1 MSESDFFLKET
12 FIEKMQ
18 KSYQIKNYNNL
29 LLNFEESN
37 SQFVE
42 FVDWCNNISFNSRNK
57 QDLMIIIKWKK
68 WWYSKKIQLLRV
80 KRNLANKK
88 IRAADRK
95 IYFEI
100 LSLYFNN
107 DNLAGKVLYRFE
119 YEKWAATLIKDVKI
133 ANSNLKDL
141 IKTLFWDVFRDQTFQ
156 RKTGLKVENPKKLSI
171 ENFIYETINS
181 ENILNLQQELTS
193 LLMNNYTQLEEW
205 YSSLQNND
213 LQIQKLSQLL
223 EKNEAKLEKLKK
235 AWFFKKLRCKRIK
248 TNTEILRSKI
258 VTKKHDKIIV
268 LQEIEN
274 FYAKSLDNLKIKE
287 IKSKL
292 YSKIWE
298 FYLAQKAD
306 KNLSFS
312 ACKISKT
319 EFMTTYKT
327 LMKNLTHNPCK
338 LILVSKFT
346 EILFNDILTNIE
358 RQAKD
363 SIKIVNSNNVVS
375 SLEKN
380 IIDSLLHYNN
390 KLLTC
395 N

>member
-1 MSESDFFLKET
+1 MSESDFKKT
-12 FIEKMQ
+12 FIEKIQ

-42 FVDWCNNISFNSRNK
+42 FVDWCNNISFNSTNK
-57 QDLMIIIKWKK
+57 QNLIIIKLKK
-68 WWYSKKIQLLRV
+68 WWYFKKIQLLRV

-107 DNLAGKVLYRFE
+107 DNLDGKVLYRFE

-133 ANSNLKDL
+133 ASSNLKDL
-141 IKTLFWDVFRDQTFQ
+141 IKTLFWDVLRDETFQ
-156 RKTGLKVENPKKLSI
+156 RKTGLKVEKPENLLI

-181 ENILNLQQELTS
+181 ENILNLQQEFTS
-193 LLMNNYTQLEEW
+193 LLINNYTQLEAW
-205 YSSLQNND
+205 YSILQNND

-235 AWFFKKLRCKRIK
+235 AWFFKDWKCERIK
-248 TNTEILRSKI
+248 AKNEILKSEIATKNNDKI
-258 VTKKHDKIIV
+258 VA
-268 LQEIEN
+268 LQEIKK
-274 FYAKSLDNLKIKE
+274 FYAENLDNLKIKE
-287 IKSKL
+287 IKSKI

-298 FYLAQKAD
+298 FYLTQKAA
-306 KNLSFS
+306 KN
-312 ACKISKT
+312 ACTISKA
-319 EFMTTYKT
+319 EFMTGYKK
-327 LMKNLTHNPCK
+327 LMKSLTYNPCQ
-338 LILVSKFT
+338 LIPVSKFT
-346 EILFNDILTNIE
+346 ENLFNDVLTNIE
-358 RQAKD
+358 LQAKE
-363 SIKIVNSNNVVS
+363 SIKVVNNNNVVP
-375 SLEKN
+375 SLEKQ
-380 IIDSLLHYNN
+380 IINSLYSKN
-390 KLLTC
+390 KSLTC

>member
-1 MSESDFFLKET
+1 MSESDFFLKT
-12 FIEKMQ
+12 FIERIQ
-18 KSYQIKNYNNL
+18 NSNEIKNYNNL

-42 FVDWCNNISFNSRNK
+42 FVSWCNNISFNSTNK
-57 QDLMIIIKWKK
+57 QNLIIIKLKK
-68 WWYSKKIQLLRV
+68 WWFDKKIQLLRV

-107 DNLAGKVLYRFE
+107 NNLDGKVLYRFE
-119 YEKWAATLIKDVKI
+119 YEKWAATLFEDVNI
-133 ANSNLKDL
+133 TDSNLKDL
-141 IKTLFWDVFRDQTFQ
+141 IKTLFWDVLRDETFQ
-156 RKTGLKVENPKKLSI
+156 TKTGLKIEKPENLLI

-181 ENILNLQQELTS
+181 ENILNLQQEFTS
-193 LLMNNYTQLEEW
+193 LLINNYIQLEEW
-205 YSSLQNND
+205 YSNLQNND
-213 LQIQKLSQLL
+213 LQIQTLNQLL
-223 EKNEAKLEKLKK
+223 AKNEAKLEKLKK
-235 AWFFKKLRCKRIK
+235 AWFFKKLRCKGIK
-248 TNTEILRSKI
+248 ANTEILRSKI
-258 VTKKHDKIIV
+258 AIKNNDKIIA

-292 YSKIWE
+292 YSKIWG

-306 KNLSFS
+306 KNLAFS

-319 EFMTTYKT
+319 EFMTTYKK
-327 LMKNLTHNPCK
+327 LMKNFTHNPCK
-338 LILVSKFT
+338 LILINKFT
-346 EILFNDILTNIE
+346 ENLFTDVLTNIE
-358 RQAKD
+358 LQAKD
-363 SIKIVNSNNVVS
+363 SIKVVNSNNVVP

-380 IIDSLLHYNN
+380 IIDSLLNYN
-390 KLLTC
+390 KKFLTC